1 MFNISY
7 MKYSIFT
14 ASIIE
19 QNILDIL
26 SVKWSW
32 LKRMLKFQTFPH
44 VHIALQIVSR
54 GQDLL

>member
-1 MFNISY
+1 

-26 SVKWSW
+26 SVNG
-32 LKRMLKFQTFPH
+32 
-44 VHIALQIVSR
+44 V
-54 GQDLL
+54 G

>member
-26 SVKWSW
+26 SVNG
-32 LKRMLKFQTFPH
+32 
-44 VHIALQIVSR
+44 V
-54 GQDLL
+54 G